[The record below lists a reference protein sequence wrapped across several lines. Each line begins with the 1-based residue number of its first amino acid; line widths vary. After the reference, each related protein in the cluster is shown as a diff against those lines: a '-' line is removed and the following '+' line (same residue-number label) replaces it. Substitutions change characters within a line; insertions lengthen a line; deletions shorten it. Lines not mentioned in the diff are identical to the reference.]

1 MEQEYTNIVDRF
13 INDKMFNIVIV
24 SLISADAILTI
35 DDAYKSKKTID
46 KLVADL
52 ETSVLKTEWHEKTIK
67 NASELIDKIIE
78 RDFNNGK

>member
-1 MEQEYTNIVDRF
+1 MML
-13 INDKMFNIVIV
+13 IN
-24 SLISADAILTI
+24 L
-35 DDAYKSKKTID
+35 KKTID